1 MFLRAA
7 SAPWHGQQ
15 VELGKLMGVS
25 KAGEVELKAISG
37 LYNHVGVISLLM
49 EVITRVP
56 LITIHSFSIVWAPWA
71 DHSERIRFR
80 G

>member
-1 MFLRAA
+1 M
-7 SAPWHGQQ
+7 
-15 VELGKLMGVS
+15 ELGKLMGVS